1 MLIRAPESFDKLL
14 NGRPY
19 SELAGKTN
27 LYPTA
32 FPFDRGIYSSPAP
45 VVPVALW
52 GEVSGV
58 TSEQTLWP
66 FAFDRTWPTA
76 AFTVA
81 ISSDDAA
88 DVLTTGTGAWT
99 VEVDV
104 LDTDYAAHTITMNLN
119 GTTAVVD
126 TTLAGDVI
134 RVNDI
139 RVVAVGT
146 GLANAGNL
154 YVFDSTDTLTAGVPD
169 TDAKTFQIMP
179 LGRNLCM
186 SGVYTVPAG
195 CMLQVSALRA
205 GFDETST
212 TARAAQ
218 LKLRTRVL
226 AGTKRISA
234 DLPVS
239 GQITG
244 YSGTLDARY
253 FNGVTFPEK
262 TDIELRAAASA
273 SLTVFAFADGTLFH
287 V

>member
-58 TSEQTLWP
+58 SSEQTLWP

-88 DVLTTGTGAWT
+88 DVLTSGTGAWT
-99 VEVDV
+99 VQVDV
-104 LDTDYAAHTITMNLN
+104 LDTNYEAHTLTMNLN

-126 TTLAGDVI
+126 TTLVGDVI

-146 GLANAGNL
+146 GLVADN
-154 YVFDSTDTLTAGVPD
+154 FFSTATGTGTYDIAV
-169 TDAKTFQIMP
+169 A
-179 LGRNLCM
+179 
-186 SGVYTVPAG
+186 
-195 CMLQVSALRA
+195 
-205 GFDETST
+205 
-212 TARAAQ
+212 AAQ
-218 LKLRTRVL
+218 VH
-226 AGTKRISA
+226 GMEF
-234 DLPVS
+234 S
-239 GQITG
+239 GNH
-244 YSGTLDARY
+244 YS
-253 FNGVTFPEK
+253 E
-262 TDIELRAAASA
+262 
-273 SLTVFAFADGTLFH
+273 
-287 V
+287 

>member
-1 MLIRAPESFDKLL
+1 MLIRAPESLDKLL

-32 FPFDRGIYSSPAP
+32 YPFDRGIYNSPAP

-52 GEVSGV
+52 GEIAGV

-66 FAFDRTWPTA
+66 LAFDRTWPTA

-88 DVLTTGTGAWT
+88 DVLTSGTGAWT
-99 VEVDV
+99 VQVDV
-104 LDTDYAAHTITMNLN
+104 LDTDYEAHTLTMNLN

-126 TTLAGDVI
+126 TTLVGDVI

-139 RVVAVGT
+139 RIVNVGT
-146 GLANAGNL
+146 GLANAGNI

-169 TDAKTFQIMP
+169 TPAKTFQIMP
-179 LGRNLCM
+179 LGKNLCM

-195 CMLQVSALRA
+195 CMLQASSLRA
-205 GFDETST
+205 GFDEISVTS
-212 TARAAQ
+212 RAAQ

-226 AGTKRISA
+226 SGTKRISV

-239 GQITG
+239 GQITNYTG
-244 YSGTLDARY
+244 ALDARY
-253 FNGVTFPEK
+253 FNGVTFAEK

-273 SLTVFAFADGTLFH
+273 ALTVFAFADSTLFH